1 MVHGSGIWYHA
12 PINKRRNMNTEEKVI
27 ILGQL
32 AYLKELQL
40 HFVKEEEKLKTE
52 LERLENLEAEREELR
67 EPNDITGDLWK

>member
-1 MVHGSGIWYHA
+1 
-12 PINKRRNMNTEEKVI
+12 MNTEEKVI